1 MKTRWIFALVLSA
14 MLVAC
19 GGSSESAKKGK
30 EKKKPEKEETS
41 SDDDNP
47 LLAPLNYVGAVGKAK
62 KSSEKRVNLANVQNA
77 IRQFHAVEGRYP
89 KSLNELVK
97 EGYYSKMPAAPRGM
111 RYVYNPKTG
120 QVGVK

>member
-1 MKTRWIFALVLSA
+1 

-41 SDDDNP
+41 TDDDNP

-89 KSLNELVK
+89 KLSLIHI
-97 EGYYSKMPAAPRGM
+97 
-111 RYVYNPKTG
+111 
-120 QVGVK
+120 

>member
-1 MKTRWIFALVLSA
+1 MSA

-19 GGSSESAKKGK
+19 GGSSESSKKGK

-77 IRQFHAVEGRYP
+77 IRQFHAVEGRYSQVAQRVG
-89 KSLNELVK
+89 KGGLLLEDARCAS
-97 EGYYSKMPAAPRGM
+97 GM
-111 RYVYNPKTG
+111 SYVYNPKTG
-120 QVGVK
+120 QVGIK

>member
-1 MKTRWIFALVLSA
+1 MFALALSA

-19 GGSSESAKKGK
+19 GGSSESTKKGK
-30 EKKKPEKEETS
+30 EKKKPEKEETAS

-47 LLAPLNYVGAVGKAK
+47 LLAPVNYVGAVGKAK
-62 KSSEKRVNLANVQNA
+62 KTSEKRLNLANVQNA
-77 IRQFHAVEGRYP
+77 IKQFHAVEGRYP
-89 KSLNELVK
+89 KSLGELVK
-97 EGYYSKMPAAPRGM
+97 EGYYSKLPAAPRGM